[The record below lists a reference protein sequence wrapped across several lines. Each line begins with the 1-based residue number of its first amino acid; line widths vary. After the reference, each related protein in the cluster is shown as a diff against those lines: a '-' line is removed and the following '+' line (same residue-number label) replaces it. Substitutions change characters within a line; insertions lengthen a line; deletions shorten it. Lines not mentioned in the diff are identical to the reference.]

1 MNWKQVFTFQIKIV
15 QMVNLNEVK
24 LVSFDVEGT
33 LVTPDFSYAV
43 WFEAIPE
50 RYAERKGIDFEL
62 ARKAI
67 EEEYRKVGDQRLEW
81 YDVRYWFNKLGLG
94 TPEQVLERCESKV
107 RYYPEVKEVLASL
120 SERYKLVVA
129 SGSTRDFLHHLL
141 QDIEPYFT
149 RIFSSLTD
157 YKQLK
162 TSEFYLKMCQTMEI
176 KPEQVVHVGDN
187 WQFDFVAPSEV
198 GIQAFYLDR
207 KRQMKYRESLAN
219 LVELRDQLTGLE

>member
-1 MNWKQVFTFQIKIV
+1 
-15 QMVNLNEVK
+15 MVNLNEVEV
-24 LVSFDVEGT
+24 VSFDVEGT

-50 RYAERKGIDFEL
+50 RYAERRGINFEL
-62 ARKAI
+62 ARKAV
-67 EEEYRKVGDQRLEW
+67 EEEYRKMGDQRLEW
-81 YDVRYWFNKLGLG
+81 YDVRYWFNELDLG
-94 TPEQVLERCESKV
+94 TPEQVLERCGSKV

-120 SERYKLVVA
+120 SERYKLIVA

-162 TSEFYLKMCQTMEI
+162 TSEFYLKMCQTIEI

-187 WQFDFVAPSEV
+187 WQFDFIAPSEV

-207 KRQMKYRESLAN
+207 KRQMKYRKSLAN
-219 LVELRDQLTGLE
+219 LVELTDQLT

>member
-1 MNWKQVFTFQIKIV
+1 
-15 QMVNLNEVK
+15 MVNLNEVK
-24 LVSFDVEGT
+24 VVSFDVEGT
-33 LVTPDFSYAV
+33 LVTPDFSYAI

-50 RYAERKGIDFEL
+50 RYAERNGIDFEL
-62 ARKAI
+62 ARETV

-81 YDVRYWFNKLGLG
+81 YDVRYWFDKLGLG
-94 TPEQVLERCESKV
+94 TPDSVMEGCRSKV
-107 RYYPEVKEVLASL
+107 CYYPEVKEVLASL
-120 SERYKLVVA
+120 SARYKLVAA

-162 TSEFYLKMCQTMEI
+162 TSEFYLKMCQAMEV
-176 KPEQVVHVGDN
+176 KPGQIAHIGDN
-187 WQFDFVAPSEV
+187 WQFDFVAPRQA

-207 KRQMKYRESLAN
+207 KRQMKYRKSLAN
-219 LVELRDQLTGLE
+219 LVELTDQLTD

>member
-1 MNWKQVFTFQIKIV
+1 
-15 QMVNLNEVK
+15 MVNPDGVK
-24 LVSFDVEGT
+24 VVSFDAEGT

-50 RYAERKGIDFEL
+50 RYAERRGINFEL
-62 ARKAI
+62 ARKAV
-67 EEEYRKVGDQRLEW
+67 EEEYRKMGDQRLEW
-81 YDVRYWFNKLGLG
+81 YDVRYWFDKLGLG
-94 TPEQVLERCESKV
+94 MPGPVMERCNSKV
-107 RYYPEVKEVLASL
+107 CYYPEVREVLMSL
-120 SERYKLVVA
+120 SEKYKLVVA

-162 TSEFYLKMCQTMEI
+162 TSEFYLKMCQTIEI

-187 WQFDFVAPSEV
+187 WQFDFIAPSEV

-207 KRQMKYRESLAN
+207 KRQMKYRKSLAN
-219 LVELRDQLTGLE
+219 LVELTDQLT

>member
-1 MNWKQVFTFQIKIV
+1 
-15 QMVNLNEVK
+15 MVNLNEVK
-24 LVSFDVEGT
+24 VVSFDAEGT

-50 RYAERKGIDFEL
+50 HYAERNGIDFEL
-62 ARKAI
+62 ARKTV

-81 YDVRYWFNKLGLG
+81 YDVRYWFDKLGLG
-94 TPEQVLERCESKV
+94 IPDPVMEKCSSRAC
-107 RYYPEVKEVLASL
+107 YYPEVKEVLASL
-120 SERYKLVVA
+120 SGRYKLVVA

-149 RIFSSLTD
+149 HIFSSLTD

-162 TSEFYLKMCQTMEI
+162 TAEFYLKMCRTMGV
-176 KPEQVVHVGDN
+176 KPGQVVHVGDN

-207 KRQMKYRESLAN
+207 KRQNNHRNSVASL
-219 LVELRDQLTGLE
+219 LQLKAHLAD

>member
-1 MNWKQVFTFQIKIV
+1 MVNWKQAFPFQIKIV
-15 QMVNLNEVK
+15 QMVDLNEVEV
-24 LVSFDVEGT
+24 VSFDAEGT

-50 RYAERKGIDFEL
+50 CYAERNGVDFDL
-62 ARKAI
+62 ARKVI

-81 YDVRYWFNKLGLG
+81 YDVRYWFDKLGLG
-94 TPEQVLERCESKV
+94 TPDQMLERCKSKV
-107 RYYPEVKEVLASL
+107 CYYPEVTEVLASL
-120 SERYKLVVA
+120 TERYKLVVA

-141 QDIEPYFT
+141 QDIEPYFA

-162 TSEFYLKMCQTMEI
+162 TSEFYLKMCQAMEV
-176 KPEQVVHVGDN
+176 KPSQVVHVGDN
-187 WQFDFVAPSEV
+187 WQFDFVAPREV

-207 KRQMKYRESLAN
+207 KRQANHQNSVPSLLQMKAH
-219 LVELRDQLTGLE
+219 LTG

>member
-1 MNWKQVFTFQIKIV
+1 
-15 QMVNLNEVK
+15 MVNLNEVEV
-24 LVSFDVEGT
+24 VSFDVEGT
-33 LVTPDFSYAV
+33 LVTSDFSYAV

-50 RYAERKGIDFEL
+50 HYAEKNGIDFEL
-62 ARKAI
+62 ARKTVEA
-67 EEEYRKVGDQRLEW
+67 EYGKVGDQRLEW
-81 YDVRYWFNKLGLG
+81 YDVRYWFDKLGLG
-94 TPEQVLERCESKV
+94 IPDQVMKKCSSRVC
-107 RYYPEVKEVLASL
+107 YYPEVKEVLTSL
-120 SERYKLVVA
+120 SGRYKLVVA

-162 TSEFYLKMCQTMEI
+162 TSEFYLKMCQTMGV
-176 KPEQVVHVGDN
+176 KPGQVVHVGDN

-207 KRQMKYRESLAN
+207 KRQTKYRRSLTN
-219 LVELRDQLTGLE
+219 LVELTAQLAD